1 MGKHSFREFV
11 GIKIHSVLD
20 QCKVRDL
27 QIVDSISSDG
37 IWSREFNEKRTKAF
51 SGIFGN
57 LRITYYNLRKIRAWG
72 LMTTPTFLL
81 FQSPFRDWYFKN
93 LL

>member
-1 MGKHSFREFV
+1 MGRHSFREFV

-27 QIVDSISSDG
+27 QIVDSISSDE

-57 LRITYYNLRKIRAWG
+57 LPITYYNLRKISSVGSDDHANI
-72 LMTTPTFLL
+72 LIIPKSF
-81 FQSPFRDWYFKN
+81 
-93 LL
+93 